1 MIGDLFQP
9 GGPYNVRKTGP
20 DEYSFKIPIPEDE
33 HGRTARKCPNAQC
46 SPAYFKVKMGT
57 GITEGDPAVFCP
69 YCRTTGEPSDF
80 MTDEQ
85 KRYGTEILGQEA
97 LKGAERALK
106 QALGIG
112 ASGKKRIDAGFFAL
126 EMRVR
131 ADPPKPIRHPFE
143 EEVLRGVV
151 CPHCGLDHAV
161 FGLATWCP
169 DCGRDIFMTHVEAE
183 YAVVRTTL
191 SDIERRRQELGPR
204 IAGRDLENCIEDMV
218 SIYEAVLKAMLVRH
232 LRLGGMTE
240 EEVETVLRKEVRNGF
255 QNPECAA
262 EIVRSR
268 MNLELY
274 DGLPSESVLR
284 LRNTF
289 EKRHPITHNLGVTD
303 RKYLEKVM
311 AAEQEGKDIRVSR
324 EEIEEAIGLC
334 MNVLTALHQRAFRNG
349 NTQTVPIPQ

>member
-1 MIGDLFQP
+1 
-9 GGPYNVRKTGP
+9 
-20 DEYSFKIPIPEDE
+20 
-33 HGRTARKCPNAQC
+33 
-46 SPAYFKVKMGT
+46 
-57 GITEGDPAVFCP
+57 
-69 YCRTTGEPSDF
+69 

-112 ASGKKRIDAGFFAL
+112 ASGKKRIDAGLFAL
-126 EMRVR
+126 ETSVR
-131 ADPPKPIRHPFE
+131 ADPPKSIRHPFE
-143 EEVLRGVV
+143 EEVLRAVV

-169 DCGRDIFMTHVEAE
+169 DCGADIFMTHVEAE

-191 SDIERRRQELGPR
+191 SDIERRCQALGPR
-204 IAGRDLENCIEDMV
+204 IAARDLENCIEDVV
-218 SIYEAVLKAMLVRH
+218 SIYEAVLKVMLVRH
-232 LRLGGMTE
+232 MRLSGMTE
-240 EEVETVLRKEVRNGF
+240 EDVESVLRKEVRNGF
-255 QNPECAA
+255 QNPERAA

-349 NTQTVPIPQ
+349 NTQALQGSQ